1 MNNSTDAL
9 VRLWRMCVTSQG
21 NCPEQGLQWD
31 RLRQVME
38 GLPMARCEALRA
50 NSVDD
55 ILTYHFG
62 DTLNYVNFTLF
73 WRGMEALLQTAGV
86 FNNGGFDES
95 TLEVI
100 ASLRQFRDEVLE
112 LLNGRDDECSV
123 RELRNLYCERLRGGG
138 LWDHAVI
145 PYWEEKLQQL
155 PKDDEMVSADEISAA
170 MLQWLEDLL
179 GYGEASEAHLINNR
193 WR

>member
-1 MNNSTDAL
+1 MAMSDLSSLISCHHSYTFNKYSLLVFPVCCRKLQAL
-9 VRLWRMCVTSQG
+9 IVPR
-21 NCPEQGLQWD
+21 
-31 RLRQVME
+31 
-38 GLPMARCEALRA
+38 
-50 NSVDD
+50 
-55 ILTYHFG
+55 
-62 DTLNYVNFTLF
+62 
-73 WRGMEALLQTAGV
+73 V

-123 RELRNLYCERLRGGG
+123 RELRNLYCERLRGSG